1 MFGYFK
7 LMLKDHDFIRSAL
20 LIAVPLMLQQLV
32 VSSVNLVDN
41 LMVGQLGDVALSG
54 VANAN
59 RFYMIAWSGING
71 MVASGVIYMS
81 QFNGANNEEKMKATF
96 RFMLVSSL
104 VICLIFVGLVLVFS
118 GQIISF
124 FINDPLIME
133 IGATYLRIACFSYL
147 PMVIS
152 LCVSNALRAMGVTKG
167 PLLISITSVL
177 INIILDYSIY

>member
-104 VICLIFVGLVLVFS
+104 VICLIFVGLALVFS

-124 FINDPLIME
+124 FISCGWTGFSINDLNFNTIW
-133 IGATYLRIACFSYL
+133 GYFKFC
-147 PMVIS
+147 
-152 LCVSNALRAMGVTKG
+152 
-167 PLLISITSVL
+167 
-177 INIILDYSIY
+177 